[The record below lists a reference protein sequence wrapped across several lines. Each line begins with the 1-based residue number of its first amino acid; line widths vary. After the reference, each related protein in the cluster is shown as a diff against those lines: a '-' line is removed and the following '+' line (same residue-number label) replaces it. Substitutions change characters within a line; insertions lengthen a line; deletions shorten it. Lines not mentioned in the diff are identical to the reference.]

1 MISEPQGMTS
11 ILSIKN
17 RVSKLC
23 IRTKQSCSFHSLV
36 KKDGSSTDN
45 MKVSL
50 QKLRLLVYVNFSNKT
65 PSLPHGLIYCPI
77 SFCFQR

>member
-23 IRTKQSCSFHSLV
+23 LYQDKTVMFFSF
-36 KKDGSSTDN
+36 
-45 MKVSL
+45 
-50 QKLRLLVYVNFSNKT
+50 F
-65 PSLPHGLIYCPI
+65 GLKRMAVPLT
-77 SFCFQR
+77 S